1 MKFHVSPRLDGCGK
15 IPLPKKSKCF
25 NCSIVAHVQLFVLNG
40 RIGPILPGCKVGD
53 DDLGAVIEKGFCEEH
68 WQSHQNRR

>member
-25 NCSIVAHVQLFVLNG
+25 NCTIVAHVQLFVLNT
-40 RIGPILPGCKVGD
+40 
-53 DDLGAVIEKGFCEEH
+53 
-68 WQSHQNRR
+68 NRMC